1 MTNKLITCDDRDPS
15 CVSLLK
21 IKPDGKKKPAKII
34 SKMEEQKLVISK
46 FKVQS
51 ILFLKKMIITVI

>member
-51 ILFLKKMIITVI
+51 ILF